1 MLEERDES
9 GDGEPA
15 GFGALIHTHR
25 NLAAAITNDHLVSFS
40 DASNIY

>member
-1 MLEERDES
+1 MLEERDE

-15 GFGALIHTHR
+15 GFGAPIYTHC

-40 DASNIY
+40 DASSIY